1 MALISRILVPIEFSP
16 RCKGA
21 AHYAEALACRF
32 HCEMVLLHVVVSP
45 LTAWGSPEGMAYS
58 SISDLMPE
66 RIAARTADLEA
77 FPGEE
82 AKGLAVQRIV
92 VEGDP
97 AREIVACADQ
107 RQADLIVMPTHG
119 YGPFRRLLLGSVT
132 AKVLHDAGC
141 AVWTGPHL
149 EQAPAYD
156 SISFHTVLCAID
168 LGPDTRAVLT
178 WASTFAREFGAELSI
193 LHILPTSLTRLDGIY
208 FDAAW
213 RQDVTKD
220 VADRISALQQDLHAE
235 CEVLIE
241 TGEVPA
247 AVADAA
253 QTRKADLLV
262 IGRGRHA
269 HGLGRLRTNAYA
281 ILRESP
287 CPVATI

>member
-1 MALISRILVPIEFSP
+1 MALVSRILVPIEFSP
-16 RCKGA
+16 RCRGA
-21 AHYAEALACRF
+21 AHYAEALACHF
-32 HCEMVLLHVVVSP
+32 HCEMLLLHVVVTP
-45 LTAWGSPEGMAYS
+45 VGALGSPEGMAYS
-58 SISDLMPE
+58 SLPDLVPE
-66 RIAARTADLEA
+66 RIAERTADLEA
-77 FPGEE
+77 FLGGE
-82 AKGLAVQRIV
+82 AKGIAVERV
-92 VEGDP
+92 VVDGDP

-107 RQADLIVMPTHG
+107 RRADLIVMPTHG

-141 AVWTGPHL
+141 PVWTGPHL
-149 EQAPAYD
+149 EQAPAHD
-156 SISFHTVLCAID
+156 SIGFHTVLCAID
-168 LGPDTRAVLT
+168 LGPDTRPVLT
-178 WASTFAREFGAELSI
+178 WASAFAKEFGSELTI

-213 RQDVTKD
+213 RQDVTRD
-220 VADRISALQQDLHAE
+220 VADRISALQQELHAE

-287 CPVATI
+287 CPVIAI